1 MNKFTKGVIAIFSG
15 IFLAI
20 FLIEGGMR
28 FAVWMSL
35 NDLVPSGV
43 KYNFEMIELENSLK
57 FGCTSTSRKDYM
69 NVFYIHWI
77 YSIME
82 SKIICRH
89 QSPYMT
95 LTVFGTEVTTGY
107 HWSFYSL
114 SLVKNPYN

>member
-1 MNKFTKGVIAIFSG
+1 MNKFTKGVIATFSG
-15 IFLAI
+15 MFLAV

-43 KYNFEMIELENSLK
+43 EYNFEMSELENSLK

-69 NVFYIHWI
+69 NVFYVHWI

-89 QSPYMT
+89 QSPYMS

-114 SLVKNPYN
+114 GLINNVD